1 MTPPFGGA
9 TARLATGAP
18 ATFAPVD
25 HASRTLPAPAGG
37 GRCGSPPDRGPARRA
52 RHGPNVGDVGD
63 GEVPGRRPAAGSSG
77 SAALGDDP
85 WWEVIGVVA
94 GHSSA
99 KGRGLGDS
107 NRGIPKRAGR
117 SVGSDKRSSVN
128 FGARV
133 SVQRP
138 RMRRRMA
145 SKRPPGTYSPSARTG
160 RSGGGAGGVAGMVR
174 RAGPDALPTV
184 PVDSWAASI
193 RRWSRP
199 DTAFRFRGCFD
210 IGNPLQHN
218 PGLAD
223 PDRPGAPTDPGFSI
237 GQRPGGRRARASHTP
252 RIGTRAPN
260 LHTISRIF
268 SPLPANQRSWGSHP
282 RVRGDPRVR

>member
-1 MTPPFGGA
+1 
-9 TARLATGAP
+9 
-18 ATFAPVD
+18 
-25 HASRTLPAPAGG
+25 
-37 GRCGSPPDRGPARRA
+37 
-52 RHGPNVGDVGD
+52 
-63 GEVPGRRPAAGSSG
+63 
-77 SAALGDDP
+77 
-85 WWEVIGVVA
+85 
-94 GHSSA
+94 
-99 KGRGLGDS
+99 
-107 NRGIPKRAGR
+107 
-117 SVGSDKRSSVN
+117 
-128 FGARV
+128 
-133 SVQRP
+133 
-138 RMRRRMA
+138 MA

-199 DTAFRFRGCFD
+199 DTAFRGCFD
-210 IGNPLQHN
+210 IGNPL

-260 LHTISRIF
+260 LHTGNLRPRGVQHRSATGR
-268 SPLPANQRSWGSHP
+268 PACACEPHSTYRHTRTKPAHHFADFLTPTLTKG
-282 RVRGDPRVR
+282 RGDPIRESGETPGSDNGTFGPRRGRTVRRATRRCARAGPGGAPAMIAMRGAISGGLSSFPASRQNAASAHNAPRRHACWRRSCGRCS